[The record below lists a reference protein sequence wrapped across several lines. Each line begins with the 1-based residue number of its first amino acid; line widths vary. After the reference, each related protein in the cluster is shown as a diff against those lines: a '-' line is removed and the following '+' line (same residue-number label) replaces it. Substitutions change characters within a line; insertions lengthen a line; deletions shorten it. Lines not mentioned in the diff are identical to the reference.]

1 MDQVIQIL
9 GALLILAAYS
19 LSQFRILSQSS
30 MTYLL
35 ANLIGAIVL
44 AILAYQ
50 ESQWG
55 FLLLEGAWAVIS
67 VWGTVTTV
75 QARRG

>member
-35 ANLIGAIVL
+35 ANLIGSIVL

-55 FLLLEGAWAVIS
+55 FLLLEGTWAVIS
-67 VWGTVTTV
+67 VWGTVATV